1 MGVPLDNRSIAQRMK
16 ALESDMAKLRA
27 QLATFGGDPDDQIH
41 DALGNLI
48 FGADIDAGSGILKPR
63 LSATSTTP
71 GNSTTITSAS
81 WVEAFTL
88 AGRRQ
93 NATWEVRFQATCD
106 SGTTGSV
113 RAVIAGTSTELH
125 AATAIADG
133 DSYAAA
139 WSLALPG
146 AWDDYVLIEIQGER
160 TSGSGNLKVRP
171 YSVAGG

>member
-1 MGVPLDNRSIAQRMK
+1 MGVPLDNRTIAQRLK
-16 ALESDMAKLRA
+16 ALEGDMARLRA
-27 QLATFGGDPDDQIH
+27 QIATFGGDPDDQIH

-48 FGADIDAGSGILKPR
+48 FGADIDAGSGILRPR
-63 LSATSTTP
+63 LSATPTSP
-71 GNSTTITSAS
+71 SSGSTITSS
-81 WVEAFTL
+81 TWVEAFTL

-113 RAVIAGTSTELH
+113 RAVISGTTTELH

-160 TSGSGNLKVRP
+160 TGGSGNLRVRP

>member
-1 MGVPLDNRSIAQRMK
+1 MGVPLDNRTIAQRLK
-16 ALESDMAKLRA
+16 ALESDMARLRA
-27 QLATFGGDPDDQIH
+27 LLATSGGDPSTQLH
-41 DALGNLI
+41 DPLGNLI

-63 LSATSTTP
+63 LSATPTSPGAATTV
-71 GNSTTITSAS
+71 TSAS

-106 SGTTGSV
+106 AGTTGSV
-113 RAVIAGTSTELH
+113 RAVISGTSTELH
-125 AATAIADG
+125 APTAIADG

-146 AWDDYVLIEIQGER
+146 GWDDYVLIEIQGER
-160 TSGSGNLKVRP
+160 TGGSGNLRVRP

>member
-1 MGVPLDNRSIAQRMK
+1 MGVPLDNRTIAQRLK
-16 ALESDMAKLRA
+16 TLETGLANLRA
-27 QLATFGGDPDDQIH
+27 TIATFGGNPDDQIH
-41 DALGNLI
+41 DPLGNLI

-63 LSATSTTP
+63 LSSSLTAPSLT
-71 GNSTTITSAS
+71 TTITSTT

-93 NATWEVRFQATCD
+93 NATWEVRFNATCD
-106 SGTTGSV
+106 SGTTGQV

-125 AATAIADG
+125 AAAAVPDG
-133 DSYAAA
+133 DTYAAA

-146 AWDDYVLIEIQGER
+146 GWDDYILVEIQGER
-160 TSGSGNLKVRP
+160 LTGSGNLRVRP